1 MAGLF
6 GGVAQGLTLFLKDL
20 AHVADTAGAL
30 GLGVAG
36 AENFR
41 RPGGP

>member
-6 GGVAQGLTLFLKDL
+6 GGVAQGLTLFLEDL
-20 AHVADTAGAL
+20 AHVADAAGAL
-30 GLGVAG
+30 GLSVAG

-41 RPGGP
+41 RPGGA